1 MRKQQE
7 EMMPLSRWTLSF
19 IFGLSL
25 LVSAA
30 QVVRGQEASPALTAA
45 SPPVSQPTIAAAIQ
59 QGHSEGI
66 LSVAYNDTGKLA
78 LTGSGD
84 ATTRLWDVSARRVLR
99 VFEADGGSVDAVAFD
114 PRDPHIA
121 LTGGSDGAIRLW
133 NITNDALLR
142 TVQLGSG
149 SINSIAFVQDG
160 ARVIAGTADGMA
172 VVCDVISGEIQIKFK
187 AHDEGITKIAV
198 SPDGAVVLTASDDHS
213 VKVWD
218 ATTLKFVRTFG
229 AHEGPVDAVA
239 FSPDG
244 KLVVSG
250 SGEETTILWDLKTAS
265 EVRRLAT
272 PSTALAF
279 TPDGQHILAGTPGGR
294 LSYWDVSTEKPLRV
308 VQAHELI
315 VHALAIS
322 PDGQTALSGSW
333 GDTDGRDQFAARIWD
348 ITTLR
353 RLGEL
358 NGHTGV
364 VQQATFSN
372 DGKMILTAS
381 EDTTARIWDLTSG
394 KQMRVFQGHRYTVRS
409 AEFSPDGRYVVTGSS
424 DATLKLWDTSSSAT
438 EPRTIGEFSNFVT
451 SLAFTSDSRL
461 LLAGSYPGIL
471 SDAGDDPLAIYEVP
485 SGKKIRVF
493 GQSGDFVRSVALDG
507 EGKTAISAS
516 FRNEDGNPQ
525 ENNAHVWDVT
535 TGKEIR
541 QLIGHTGE
549 IMAVSM
555 TRDGKFAIT
564 GSKDRTARI
573 WDLASGQ
580 TLVTL
585 SGDGE
590 VDAVAFSPDGKLVLT
605 GSDNNVSLWQ
615 ADTGRLI
622 TVLRGHQDPIT
633 SVAFSPDQ
641 KLILTASDDASAR
654 LWSLASGAELAR
666 LFSFDNDDW
675 TVSTPDG
682 RFDAGNLDTITGVSW
697 VTSDNPLRALSPD
710 TFTRDYYEPSLLPR
724 LLDCK
729 EKDEADPSAHAC
741 ENAFKPVRDVIA
753 LNRIQPDVRLKSY
766 RLDERANL
774 DYVEVQAVGAS
785 DPAEPNGK
793 TTTRVYDVRLF
804 RDGQLVG
811 QWPEPD
817 DAASPGDDIEA
828 WRMNSEVA
836 SAQSDEPQVHRFRVQ
851 LGSKHQGDK
860 VKFTVYGFNEDR
872 VRSEPY
878 TGVFTVHRDIPPA
891 TRRAYVIAVGVNS
904 YKAPGLQ
911 LAYAASDAVSITKV
925 LQGLNGVEVVPVLLT
940 SDIARNVDGKD
951 VPAIDH
957 ARKEDIRDVLAL
969 LAGKGEE
976 NRQRLRDT
984 IGSVADKLSK
994 VTPDDLVVLAFSGH
1008 GYTERGSFF
1017 ILPSDSGDDLSNHA
1031 AMISSEELT
1040 AWLRN
1045 VDAGEMVMIID
1056 ACHSAAGVPE
1066 GFKPGPMGDRGLG
1079 QLAYDKR
1086 MRILA
1091 ATQAADVAIE
1101 SGELGQGLLTYALV
1115 KEGLSKETDGSLAA
1129 DANNDGAVSLKEW
1142 LTYAEFRVP
1151 HLYED
1156 IISGKVQKSKDSN
1169 PNPVL
1174 LQDTER
1180 HAQTPVLFDF
1190 TNQTDAGPIIAR
1202 Q

>member
-1 MRKQQE
+1 
-7 EMMPLSRWTLSF
+7 MMLSRWTLSF

-25 LVSAA
+25 LLSATQA
-30 QVVRGQEASPALTAA
+30 ARGQEASPALTAP
-45 SPPVSQPTIAAAIQ
+45 SPTTPQPTIGAAIQ

-84 ATTRLWDVSARRVLR
+84 TTTRLWDVSAKRVLR
-99 VFEADGGSVDAVAFD
+99 MFEANGGSVNAVAFD
-114 PRDPHIA
+114 TRDQSVA
-121 LTGGSDGAIRLW
+121 LTGGSDGAIRVW
-133 NITNDALLR
+133 NITNGALLR
-142 TVQLGSG
+142 TVQLGAG
-149 SINSIAFVQDG
+149 SINSIAFVQGG
-160 ARVIAGTADGMA
+160 ARLIAATADGMV
-172 VVCDVISGEIQIKFK
+172 VVCDDMSGEIRIKFK
-187 AHDEGITKIAV
+187 AHGEGITKIAV
-198 SPDGAVVLTASDDHS
+198 SPDGAVLLSASDDHT
-213 VKVWD
+213 VKMWD
-218 ATTLKFVRTFG
+218 VKTWKSLRTFG
-229 AHEGPVDAVA
+229 AHDGPVDAVA

-250 SGEETTILWDLKTAS
+250 SGEETTILWDLTTAS

-272 PSTALAF
+272 SSTALVF
-279 TPDGQHILAGTPGGR
+279 TPDGQHILAGTPSGR
-294 LSYWDVSTEKPLRV
+294 LSYWDISAEKPLRV

-322 PDGQTALSGSW
+322 PDGQAALSGSW

-372 DGKMILTAS
+372 DGKMIITAS
-381 EDTTARIWDLTSG
+381 EDTTARIWDLASG
-394 KQMRVFQGHRYTVRS
+394 RQMRVFQGHKYAVRS
-409 AEFSPDGRYVVTGSS
+409 AEFSPDVRYVVTGSS
-424 DATLKLWDTSSSAT
+424 DATLKLWDTLSSAA
-438 EPRTIGEFSNFVT
+438 EPTTIGEFSNFVT
-451 SLAFTSDSRL
+451 SLAFTSNSKL
-461 LLAGSYPGIL
+461 LLVGSYPGIL
-471 SDAGDDPLAIYEVP
+471 SDAGDDPLAIYEIP
-485 SGKKIRVF
+485 SGRKIRVF
-493 GQSGDFVRSVALDG
+493 GQPGDFVRSVAMDG
-507 EGKTAISAS
+507 EGTTAVSAS
-516 FRNEDGNPQ
+516 FRNEDANPQ
-525 ENNAHVWDVT
+525 ENNAHVWDVA
-535 TGKEIR
+535 TGKEIK

-549 IMAVSM
+549 IFAVAI
-555 TRDGKFAIT
+555 TRDGKLAIT

-573 WDLASGQ
+573 WDIATGK

-585 SGDGE
+585 SGDGS
-590 VDAVAFSPDGKLVLT
+590 VNAVAFSPDGKLVLT
-605 GSDNNVSLWQ
+605 GSNNNVSLWRT
-615 ADTGRLI
+615 DTGRLVS
-622 TVLRGHQDPIT
+622 VLRGHQDTIT
-633 SVAFSPDQ
+633 SVAFSPNQ
-641 KLILTASDDASAR
+641 KLILTASEDASTR
-654 LWSLASGAELAR
+654 LWSSANGTELAR

-675 TVSTPDG
+675 TVSTSDG
-682 RFDAGNLDTITGVSW
+682 RFDAGNLDTIIGVSW
-697 VTSDNPLRALSPD
+697 VVSDNPLRALSPE

-729 EKDEADPSAHAC
+729 EKDEADSSAHAC
-741 ENAFKPVRDVIA
+741 ENAFKLVRDVVA

-766 RLDERANL
+766 RLDESANL
-774 DYVEVQAVGAS
+774 DYVEVQAASGS
-785 DPAEPNGK
+785 DPTEPNGK
-793 TTTRVYDVRLF
+793 TTTGVYDVRLF

-811 QWPEPD
+811 QWPEPN
-817 DAASPGDDIEA
+817 DAVSSGDDIEA
-828 WRMNSEVA
+828 WRRNSEVA
-836 SAQSDEPQVHRFRVQ
+836 SAQSDKPQVHRFRVQ

-872 VRSEPY
+872 VRSESY
-878 TGVFTVHRDIPPA
+878 SGVFTVHRGIA
-891 TRRAYVIAVGVNS
+891 SSTRRAYVIAVGVNS

-911 LAYAASDAVSITKV
+911 LTYAVSDASSITKV
-925 LQGLNGVEVVPVLLT
+925 LQGLNGFEVVPVLLT
-940 SDIARNVDGKD
+940 TDIGRNVDGKD

-994 VTPDDLVVLAFSGH
+994 VTPDDLVVLTFSGH
-1008 GYTERGSFF
+1008 GYTEQGSFF
-1017 ILPSDSGDDLSNHA
+1017 ILPSDSGDDLSDHA

-1091 ATQAADVAIE
+1091 ATQADDVAIE

-1129 DANNDGAVSLKEW
+1129 DTDKDGAVSLKEW
-1142 LTYAEFRVP
+1142 LTYAQLRVP

-1156 IISGKVQKSKDSN
+1156 IVSGKVQKTRDSN
-1169 PNPVL
+1169 PNPAL

-1190 TNQTDAGPIIAR
+1190 GSQTDAGTIIVP